1 MKAAIQFKNVNKKYQ
16 FGQKNITALR
26 NFSIEV
32 EEGEFVAIVGRSG
45 SGKSTFLKIAGTLEK
60 PDSGEVFLNGREIN
74 KLTEKQKCKIRQ
86 KHIGFVFQQYQLL
99 QEYTIWDNVC
109 MPLYISHDTP
119 DYQHLQ
125 HVLERVGMWER
136 RMDYPDQLSGGEQ
149 QRVAIARAMAAKP
162 EIILADE
169 PTGNLDYYT
178 GQEVMQMICMS
189 REIYRQTIVMVTH
202 DIESANY
209 ADRIVTIEDGRLR

>member
-1 MKAAIQFKNVNKKYQ
+1 
-16 FGQKNITALR
+16 
-26 NFSIEV
+26 
-32 EEGEFVAIVGRSG
+32 
-45 SGKSTFLKIAGTLEK
+45 
-60 PDSGEVFLNGREIN
+60 
-74 KLTEKQKCKIRQ
+74 
-86 KHIGFVFQQYQLL
+86 
-99 QEYTIWDNVC
+99 

>member
-1 MKAAIQFKNVNKKYQ
+1 MKAVIQFKNVNKKYQ
-16 FGQKNITALR
+16 LGQKSITALR

-32 EEGEFVAIVGRSG
+32 EEGEFVAIMGRSG

-60 PDSGEVFLNGREIN
+60 PDSGEVFLNGREVN
-74 KLTEKQKCKIRQ
+74 KLTEKQICKIRQ
-86 KHIGFVFQQYQLL
+86 KHVGFVFQQYQLL
-99 QEYTIWDNVC
+99 PEYMVWDNVC
-109 MPLYISHDTP
+109 MPLYISHDIP
-119 DYQHLQ
+119 DYQYLQ
-125 HVLERVGMWER
+125 QVLERVGMWER
-136 RMDYPDQLSGGEQ
+136 RKDYPDQLSGGEQ

-162 EIILADE
+162 EIIFADE

-209 ADRIVTIEDGRLR
+209 ADRIVMIEDGRLR